1 MYEGYSRHLLIYLF
15 LISKLDNWI
24 HWIHFIHKISFHL
37 YQNLADM
44 LVLLSSPSTLIQS
57 ISTELLW
64 MLNMSPRMDPLY
76 FQWRQTTIQIYIFVA
91 EWPQHT
97 SSLRTHL
104 HFLFSVLI
112 FFYLFVTTM
121 YVMGKKI
128 KEEKNTQ
135 KLCYSDKSNIW
146 IYFLI
151 YAYKSRCFWQQKY
164 FYGQAGY

>member
-1 MYEGYSRHLLIYLF
+1 MYEGYSRHCFFFVCLF

-24 HWIHFIHKISFHL
+24 HWIHFIHRISFHL

-44 LVLLSSPSTLIQS
+44 PVLSSSLSTLIRS

-64 MLNMSPRMDPLY
+64 MLNMSPRVDPLC
-76 FQWRQTTIQIYIFVA
+76 FQWRQTAIQIYIFVA
-91 EWPQHT
+91 EI
-97 SSLRTHL
+97 RTHL

-112 FFYLFVTTM
+112 FFHLFVTTM

-128 KEEKNTQ
+128 KEKNTQ

-164 FYGQAGY
+164 FYGRAGY

>member
-64 MLNMSPRMDPLY
+64 MLNMSPRMDPLGSTL
-76 FQWRQTTIQIYIFVA
+76 FSMETNNHSNLHLCCRVTSAHIFT
-91 EWPQHT
+91 QNT
-97 SSLRTHL
+97 SSFSIFCFDI
-104 HFLFSVLI
+104 FLFICYHHVCH
-112 FFYLFVTTM
+112 
-121 YVMGKKI
+121 G
-128 KEEKNTQ
+128 EKN
-135 KLCYSDKSNIW
+135 KRRK
-146 IYFLI
+146 
-151 YAYKSRCFWQQKY
+151 KY
-164 FYGQAGY
+164 TKTLLFR